1 MAATVATRK
10 AAHEA
15 VQGAVC
21 HVTREEAQEAVH
33 TAALETGRRWRSG
46 ASGVG
51 LGKEAQQGRAEGEP

>member
-10 AAHEA
+10 AAHE
-15 VQGAVC
+15 AVC

-33 TAALETGRRWRSG
+33 TAALETGRKWRSG